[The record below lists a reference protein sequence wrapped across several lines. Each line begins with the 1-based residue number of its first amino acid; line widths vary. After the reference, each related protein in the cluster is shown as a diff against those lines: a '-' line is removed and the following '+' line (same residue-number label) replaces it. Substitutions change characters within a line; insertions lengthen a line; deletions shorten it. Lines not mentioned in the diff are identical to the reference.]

1 MAAWSDREAELW
13 GSLGTQGTLAAPR
26 RMSPFSTP
34 NTNPRVSGVGFR
46 SDSWKWCKK
55 IGSGTT
61 TIGLGVGMSD
71 LGEPGFSEEI
81 ALSGRA

>member
-26 RMSPFSTP
+26 RISLFLLRILVQECLELDSDLTLG
-34 NTNPRVSGVGFR
+34 NGV
-46 SDSWKWCKK
+46 KK
-55 IGSGTT
+55 LEVTT

-71 LGEPGFSEEI
+71 LGEPGFSEEV
-81 ALSGRA
+81 ALSRRA